1 MEEQTKSGHGWSDR
15 KRYQCLRC
23 YHVNGEEKVGPRYRI
38 LDHFLR
44 QHLSLD
50 QAPFH
55 CKLCLFRCFQ
65 FRDLQRHVKNF
76 PRHRMLLQE
85 KGVEDSESYLV
96 RNPNPYT
103 VGPRDVAP
111 VAEDTLS
118 QAVDMAFPDG
128 LDFLDNV
135 MEAPQYVPRPY
146 TPDMSAARL
155 DTPRPKEHTPSR
167 VNNAATSP
175 AIMDSLPTIEECRQL
190 KGNQSVSSSS
200 SSSSSSSGKTS
211 CEGCRGVLKELEG
224 IKGMLRGIKS
234 QLEMQGNT
242 NQQLTMTMVN
252 LAGAI
257 SSLRAQPVQMPPAVP
272 MTQPTT
278 LTEAPHRRVEE
289 GIRERGR
296 HQDHKENRRPQ
307 WHKENSNHYHRR
319 DRSPLHKK

>member
-1 MEEQTKSGHGWSDR
+1 
-15 KRYQCLRC
+15 
-23 YHVNGEEKVGPRYRI
+23 
-38 LDHFLR
+38 
-44 QHLSLD
+44 
-50 QAPFH
+50 
-55 CKLCLFRCFQ
+55 
-65 FRDLQRHVKNF
+65 
-76 PRHRMLLQE
+76 MLLQE

-103 VGPRDVAP
+103 IGPRDVAP

-211 CEGCRGVLKELEG
+211 CEGCCGVLKELEG

-242 NQQLTMTMVN
+242 NQQLTMTMVKKSRRN
-252 LAGAI
+252 YQLFACTACPDAACCPHDTAHYAYRGSTAE
-257 SSLRAQPVQMPPAVP
+257 SRQGSEGVQ
-272 MTQPTT
+272 
-278 LTEAPHRRVEE
+278 
-289 GIRERGR
+289 
-296 HQDHKENRRPQ
+296 
-307 WHKENSNHYHRR
+307 
-319 DRSPLHKK
+319 SPS